1 MAETNIA
8 RRNTTD
14 GITRVLFNSQGHPT
28 DNWKYRRLINR
39 GNQFKGNTMTP
50 IPAIGSLNTSYVLL
64 QQRNI
69 IINTD
74 HINAVRLTDV
84 LLQDP

>member
-1 MAETNIA
+1 
-8 RRNTTD
+8 
-14 GITRVLFNSQGHPT
+14 
-28 DNWKYRRLINR
+28 
-39 GNQFKGNTMTP
+39 MTP